1 MVVATQ
7 GLDHLM
13 VAALSGLGHITAETT
28 KVLVHLLAA
37 AKFGWGQQ
45 PNRAEPEAP
54 YGISYPGIGH
64 LHLIKQPTKALSV
77 LWQK

>member
-1 MVVATQ
+1 MSAMIAVKTVS
-7 GLDHLM
+7 GHLM
-13 VAALSGLGHITAETT
+13 
-28 KVLVHLLAA
+28 AA

-77 LWQK
+77 LWQKQRRA